1 VPRKQTTGAS
11 APRTRRNAL
20 TRESRAPLLGRRE
33 TKRRETLARI
43 KAAAFEL
50 FNQKGYEQTT
60 VREIAA
66 RAQVGFG
73 TLFSHATE
81 KRELLLLLFYDLAS
95 DTFDRSFRAAA
106 RDAPL
111 ADQLTMIFVPVYRM
125 HARNPKLGRALIGEL
140 TFTPDETLRT
150 RFPAFD
156 RPVFTARIAEVIERA
171 KATGRI
177 RSEADNE
184 FAARVVFAIFAGA
197 LRAWLAGPNP
207 VASAGIAELKREFEL
222 LVTGLEPTTG
232 AQARSQRAAE

>member
-1 VPRKQTTGAS
+1 VARKQQTGAS
-11 APRTRRNAL
+11 APSTSPNRPP
-20 TRESRAPLLGRRE
+20 RELHAPLLGRRE
-33 TKRRETLARI
+33 RKRRETLARI

-73 TLFSHATE
+73 TLFSHAPE
-81 KRELLLLLFYDLAS
+81 KRELLFLLFYDLAS

-111 ADQLTMIFVPVYRM
+111 ADQLTAIFVPVYRM
-125 HARNPKLGRALIGEL
+125 HAPNPKLGRALIGEL
-140 TFTPDETLRT
+140 TFTADETLRS

-156 RPVFTARIAEVIERA
+156 RPTFIARIAAVIERA
-171 KATGRI
+171 KTTGRI
-177 RSEADNE
+177 KTEADNE
-184 FAARVVFAIFAGA
+184 FAARVVFAIFTGA
-197 LRAWLAGPNP
+197 LRAWLAGPKP
-207 VASAGIAELKREFEL
+207 VASAGLAELKREFEL

-232 AQARSQRAAE
+232 AQARGRQAAE